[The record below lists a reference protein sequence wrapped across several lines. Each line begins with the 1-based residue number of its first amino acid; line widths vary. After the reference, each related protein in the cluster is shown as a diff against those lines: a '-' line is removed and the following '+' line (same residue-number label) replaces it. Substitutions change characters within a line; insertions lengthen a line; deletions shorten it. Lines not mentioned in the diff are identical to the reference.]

1 MRSEI
6 PARVKSLRAVVV
18 LGSLNTDFVL
28 GVPHLPRPGETVA
41 GGSLATHSGGKG
53 ANQAVA
59 AAKLGAAVAMVGRVG
74 DDSFGSGLRGSL
86 ADAGVDV
93 GGVEADPAAASGA
106 ALILVDPQA
115 ENAIAIAPGANA
127 QVGQADV
134 DRALSLLSAGDLL
147 VLQLEIP
154 LAAVE
159 HAARQAHERGARV
172 LLNAAPAAS
181 LSDDLLRTVEVLIV
195 NEDEAGSI
203 SGLAGEQAGRELR
216 RRGAGAVITT
226 RGSQG
231 VVVEDER
238 RIELR
243 AHKVTAVDTT
253 AAGDAFVG
261 GLAAALAAGADLATA
276 ARLGSAVAAVAVTRP
291 GAQSSLPD
299 REELLR
305 VTGLDW
311 EAALAQAFTAAHSR

>member
-1 MRSEI
+1 LRTEI
-6 PARVKSLRAVVV
+6 RAGVKIPKGVVV

-28 GVPHLPRPGETVA
+28 AVPHLPRPGETVA
-41 GGSLATHSGGKG
+41 GGSLATHPGGKG

-59 AAKLGAAVAMVGRVG
+59 AAKLGAAVTMVGRVG
-74 DDSFGSGLRGSL
+74 DDSFGRGLRRSL
-86 ADAGVDV
+86 MDAGVDV
-93 GGVEADPAAASGA
+93 RRVEADPAAASGA

-115 ENAIAIAPGANA
+115 DNAIAIAPGANA
-127 QVGQADV
+127 QVGQGDV
-134 DRALSLLSAGDLL
+134 ERALSVLSAGDLL

-159 HAARQAHERGARV
+159 HAARQAQRGGARV
-172 LLNAAPAAS
+172 LLNAAPAAP
-181 LSDDLLRTVEVLIV
+181 LSDDLLRTVDVLIV
-195 NEDEAGSI
+195 NEDEAASI

-216 RRGAGAVITT
+216 RRGASAVITT

-231 VVVEDER
+231 VVVEGER
-238 RIELR
+238 RIGLP
-243 AHKVTAVDTT
+243 AHEVTAVDTT

-261 GLAAALAAGADLATA
+261 GLAAALAAGANLVTG
-276 ARLGSAVAAVAVTRP
+276 ARLGSAVAAAAVTRH

-305 VTGLDW
+305 ITGLDW
-311 EAALAQAFTAAHSR
+311 EAALAQAGTATHTA